1 MDKLE
6 KSRQSEI
13 RKMADVRLHSK
24 LLQAGVTLDEL
35 ETMDRSAMLDR
46 YAELVLAG
54 KEPEAGTPVVASK
67 AVSYDPEL
75 EKQRLIF
82 QMKQWEEDRL
92 ERDLQRK
99 LDAARFEAERAERE
113 ARWEAEK
120 AEREARF
127 EAEKAEKE
135 AARAEREARF
145 EAEKAEKE
153 AARAEREAEKEY
165 RQAQL
170 ELQQKQIKL
179 LEDKEKSEKD
189 RDDGQVAQLKRYGD
203 ALRNSITKLGVEPIE
218 LIAFFDNLER
228 QFKELKVPDNLRVA
242 LMKPFLND
250 RARLL
255 VSRVEDS
262 RSADFHFVKG
272 FLLKEFRLVSQQ
284 FLENFNSSVR
294 QSQET
299 FKAYVTR
306 LSMLLDYYLNSRG
319 VTDFAALKQL
329 LVSDRVKTSLSDGM
343 LNHVLR
349 TEVSLPRT
357 YAMPDEL
364 ADILDKYCANFDQNG
379 RPRVSAIGIG
389 PRRQISSQGNARAAT
404 VVSSG

>member
-1 MDKLE
+1 M
-6 KSRQSEI
+6 S
-13 RKMADVRLHSK
+13 DVRLHSK

-92 ERDLQRK
+92 ERELQRK
-99 LDAARFEAERAERE
+99 LDAARFEAE
-113 ARWEAEK
+113 K
-120 AEREARF
+120 
-127 EAEKAEKE
+127 
-135 AARAEREARF
+135 AEREARF

-389 PRRQISSQGNARAAT
+389 PRRQISSQGNAAQPQ
-404 VVSSG
+404 SSGQVKP